1 MDFDQVIA
9 PLGRDGFLTGHWEKS
24 WLHLPGPPDRFS
36 DLLSWDELGAILEN
50 TRMAPPHIRLSKDGH
65 LIEPERYM
73 HTPPGPGH
81 LPHIDSGRLT
91 ALLADG
97 ATLVLQGVED
107 LAPKVRA
114 LSESFRD
121 ALKARNH
128 VNLYAGWHSQNGF
141 DLHWDTHEVM
151 VLQLHGRKRWQ
162 IFAPTQDYPLD
173 TGTPPKPEGA
183 PLWDG
188 ILNTGEVLYLPRG
201 WWHVA
206 HPLNEPSMHLTFGI
220 APMHGVNLLNWMV
233 KRLRSHAHLRRNLPV
248 LRESAA
254 RQAHMVELRALV
266 AEALD
271 DKAID
276 DFLREADGFV
286 HGHPPIRLPQAPYDQ
301 AAPLRDKSLIRLAS
315 SPRLALT
322 VQDGKA
328 VFNAYDKTYHVP
340 VQVKP
345 ALEMLNDRQAVSL
358 AELYTALDGEAAVA
372 SLRKGLAMLARAGVV
387 VVEQSDAEPGP

>member
-1 MDFDQVIA
+1 MDFDRVIA
-9 PLGRDGFLTGHWEKS
+9 PLGQDRFLTDHWEKF
-24 WLHLPGPPDRFS
+24 WLHLPGSPDRFS

-50 TRMAPPHIRLSKDGH
+50 TRMVPPHIRLSKDGN

-73 HTPPGPGH
+73 YTPPGAGN
-81 LPHIDSGRLT
+81 LPHIDSGRLIT
-91 ALLADG
+91 LLAEG

-151 VLQLHGRKRWQ
+151 VLQLHGRKHWQ

-173 TGTPPKPEGA
+173 IGAPPRPAGTPT
-183 PLWDG
+183 WDG
-188 ILNTGEVLYLPRG
+188 ILNAGDMLYLPRG

-220 APMHGVNLLNWMV
+220 APMHGLNLLNWMV
-233 KRLRSHAHLRRNLPV
+233 KRLRSHPHLRRNLPV
-248 LRESAA
+248 LQEPAA
-254 RQAHMVELRALV
+254 RQAHMAELRALV
-266 AEALD
+266 AEGLN

-276 DFLREADGFV
+276 EFLREADGLV
-286 HGHPPIRLPQAPYDQ
+286 HGRPPIRLPQAPYHQ
-301 AAPLRDKSLIRLAS
+301 AAPLRDESRIRLAS
-315 SPRLALT
+315 APRLSLM
-322 VQDGKA
+322 VQDGKVA
-328 VFNAYDKTYHVP
+328 FHAYDKIYHVP
-340 VQVKP
+340 LDVKP
-345 ALEMLNDRQAVSL
+345 ALEMLSDRRAVSL
-358 AELYTALDGEAAVA
+358 AELYTTLDGEAAA
-372 SLRKGLAMLARAGVV
+372 AGLRKGLAMLARAGVV
-387 VVEQSDAEPGP
+387 VIEQNDPQPGP